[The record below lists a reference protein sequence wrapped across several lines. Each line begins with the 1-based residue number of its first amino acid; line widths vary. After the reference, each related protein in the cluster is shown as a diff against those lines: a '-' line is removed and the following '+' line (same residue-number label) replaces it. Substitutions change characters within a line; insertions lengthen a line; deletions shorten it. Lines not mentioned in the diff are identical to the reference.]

1 MRGSSKLLLLAAT
14 AVLAQDLRGGGLH
27 ATSVASMSESRNH
40 TLRVGAI
47 FTRED
52 MESGANIAFQ
62 VRGAAQRVSNRKCYS
77 SNDMA
82 AKSVVPSLVK

>member
-14 AVLAQDLRGGGLH
+14 AAVLAQDLRGGGLH
-27 ATSVASMSESRNH
+27 ATSMASMNESHNH

-62 VRGAAQRVSNRKCYS
+62 VSHS
-77 SNDMA
+77 FHM
-82 AKSVVPSLVK
+82 

>member
-14 AVLAQDLRGGGLH
+14 AVLAQDLQGGGLH
-27 ATSVASMSESRNH
+27 ATSMASLSESRNH

-62 VRGAAQRVSNRKCYS
+62 VS
-77 SNDMA
+77 
-82 AKSVVPSLVK
+82 PSFQM

>member
-1 MRGSSKLLLLAAT
+1 MRGSSKLLLLAATT

-27 ATSVASMSESRNH
+27 TTSMASMSESRNL

-62 VRGAAQRVSNRKCYS
+62 VCKSFLSNV
-77 SNDMA
+77 N
-82 AKSVVPSLVK
+82 